1 MEFSFSDDQEAIRD
15 TVSRICK
22 KFDDEYWLQ
31 KDSTG
36 EPPDEFLQVIVA
48 GGWLGIAMPQEYGG
62 AGLGITEAAILMQTI
77 GASGGA
83 FSATS
88 AIHMNIFGLNPVVV
102 FGNEQQKQRLLPPVI
117 EGKDRCCFGVTEAN
131 AGLETTR
138 IQTWAEKTGDH
149 YIVNGSKIW
158 TSTAQTANKIMLL
171 VRTTRYEDVSKPT
184 DGMTLFYTDLNR
196 DHIEV
201 REIDKMGRKCV
212 DSNSVFI
219 DNLPVPENDR
229 IGEEGNGFQYI
240 LHGLN
245 PERILIGA
253 EAIGVGK
260 QALSRAVAYANERKV
275 FDRPIGMNQSIQHPL
290 ADAWANLEAA
300 ELMIYKAAYLYD
312 KGKPCAAEA
321 NAGKYLAAEAAYSA
335 CERAVLTH
343 GGMGYA
349 KEYHVERYLREVF
362 IPRLAPISR
371 EMILCFIAEK
381 VLGLPRSY

>member
-1 MEFSFSDDQEAIRD
+1 MEFSFSDDQIAIRD
-15 TVSRICK
+15 AVSCICE
-22 KFDDEYWLQ
+22 KFDDEYWLL
-31 KDSTG
+31 KDKTG
-36 EPPDEFLQVIVA
+36 DPPDEFIQAIVS
-48 GGWLGIAMPQEYGG
+48 GGWLGIAVPQEYGG
-62 AGLGITEAAILMQTI
+62 AGLGITEAALLMQTI

-88 AIHMNIFGLNPVVV
+88 AIHMNIFGLNPIVV
-102 FGNEQQKQRLLPPVI
+102 FGSKEQKQQMLPPVI

-131 AGLETTR
+131 AGLEIAR
-138 IQTWAEKTGDH
+138 IQTWAERIGDH
-149 YIVNGSKIW
+149 YIINGSKIW

-171 VRTTRYEDVSKPT
+171 VRTTKYEDVSKPT

-201 REIDKMGRKCV
+201 REIDKMGRKCI

-219 DNLPVPENDR
+219 TNLPVPEDDR

-245 PERILIGA
+245 PERILMGA

-260 QALSRAVAYANERKV
+260 QALSRAVAYAKERKV
-275 FDRPIGMNQSIQHPL
+275 FNRPIGMNQSIQHPL
-290 ADAWANLEAA
+290 ADSWANLEAA
-300 ELMIYKAAYLYD
+300 ELMIYKSAYLYD
-312 KGKPCAAEA
+312 KGRPCAVEA
-321 NAGKYLAAEAAYSA
+321 NAAKYLAAEAAYTA
-335 CERAVLTH
+335 CERAVMTH

-362 IPRLAPISR
+362 IPRLAPVSR